1 MLMEDLTAFYHQC
14 PPAPPHDMPPA
25 YFDHLER
32 RDADE
37 ALRQRRERGQ
47 RWWRERLAQVPP
59 APHLLRTPDR
69 CRSDRLAIQL
79 NAEESRA
86 LEDVAKRH
94 HTSLSTLFLA
104 LFALAVGQG
113 WNMTRFRLNVPLFHR
128 ESEREDAHRLIGDF
142 SNLVLLGVE
151 LNPTENLS
159 AFCRRLMTQLA
170 ELIEHADYPGVSVMR
185 DLSRLHG
192 SLQPSPVV
200 FTAGFGI
207 RGKTLFSERVTD
219 TFGHLG
225 WVISQ
230 GPQVALDAQV
240 AHVDDGILINW
251 DVRLD
256 AFPEQVLPR
265 LLACYRALLHLAA
278 RQTEAFDRPLSQ
290 LLAQCTPD
298 ALAQQAPVR
307 QVLHR
312 LLARVAPGAGL
323 RDHDD
328 IRRLALPD
336 AGVNALLTVLNK
348 YLAAALT
355 AQDLA
360 AHSSP
365 AALAALIC
373 QRSPEAGRHAK
384 TLLAALAPQH

>member
-1 MLMEDLTAFYHQC
+1 M
-14 PPAPPHDMPPA
+14 
-25 YFDHLER
+25 
-32 RDADE
+32 
-37 ALRQRRERGQ
+37 
-47 RWWRERLAQVPP
+47 
-59 APHLLRTPDR
+59 
-69 CRSDRLAIQL
+69 
-79 NAEESRA
+79 
-86 LEDVAKRH
+86 
-94 HTSLSTLFLA
+94 
-104 LFALAVGQG
+104 
-113 WNMTRFRLNVPLFHR
+113 
-128 ESEREDAHRLIGDF
+128 
-142 SNLVLLGVE
+142 LLGVE

-219 TFGHLG
+219 TFGRLG

-265 LLACYRALLHLAA
+265 LLACYRALLHGRTANG
-278 RQTEAFDRPLSQ
+278 AFDRPLSQ

-307 QVLHR
+307 R
-312 LLARVAPGAGL
+312 AAPAAGAGGPEAGL

-348 YLAAALT
+348 YLAAGLT

-360 AHSSP
+360 AHSS
-365 AALAALIC
+365 L
-373 QRSPEAGRHAK
+373 RRWRH
-384 TLLAALAPQH
+384 

>member
-1 MLMEDLTAFYHQC
+1 
-14 PPAPPHDMPPA
+14 
-25 YFDHLER
+25 
-32 RDADE
+32 
-37 ALRQRRERGQ
+37 
-47 RWWRERLAQVPP
+47 
-59 APHLLRTPDR
+59 
-69 CRSDRLAIQL
+69 
-79 NAEESRA
+79 
-86 LEDVAKRH
+86 
-94 HTSLSTLFLA
+94 
-104 LFALAVGQG
+104 
-113 WNMTRFRLNVPLFHR
+113 MTRFRLNVPLFHR